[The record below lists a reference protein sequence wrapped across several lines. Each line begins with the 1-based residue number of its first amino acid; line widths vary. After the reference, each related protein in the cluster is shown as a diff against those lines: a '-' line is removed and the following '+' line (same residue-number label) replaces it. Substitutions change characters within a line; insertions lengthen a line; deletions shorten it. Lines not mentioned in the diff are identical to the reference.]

1 MQYLKHIPLEK
12 AHNIR
17 DLGGYPA
24 AQGKATRWGLLYR
37 SDALSELTKS
47 DWEKLQQRNIKTII
61 DLRSERECAAAPI
74 FAPEEMVCLHFSLM
88 NQLDSNLKSASREN
102 IIESMKLDY
111 VKTLFGNLS
120 CGAQILHAILERMDS
135 GAVLF
140 LCSAGKD
147 RTGIVAALVLYLCG
161 VMKEDIIADYI
172 VSATYNAD
180 GINKKLEN
188 LPPQMLA
195 MVPDMQLLK
204 DCFASK
210 PETIQALLE
219 AFEQR
224 DIRQALAEN
233 GFSHESQE
241 LLQKKFT
248 E

>member
-1 MQYLKHIPLEK
+1 MQFLKHIPLEK
-12 AHNIR
+12 AHNVR
-17 DLGGYPA
+17 DLGGYPTE
-24 AQGKATRWGLLYR
+24 QGKATRWGLLYR
-37 SDALSELTKS
+37 SDALSELTPG
-47 DWEKLQQRNIKTII
+47 DWGKLQQRNVRTII
-61 DLRSERECAAAPI
+61 DLRSETERMAAPI
-74 FAPEEMVCLHFSLM
+74 LAQEGILCLHFSLM
-88 NQLDSNLKSASREN
+88 NQLDGSLKSASREN

-111 VKTLFGNLS
+111 EKTLFGNLG
-120 CGAQILHAILERMDS
+120 CAAQILHAILERMDS

-188 LPPQMLA
+188 MPPQMLA

-204 DCFASK
+204 DCFSSK
-210 PETIQALLE
+210 PETIQALLD
-219 AFEQR
+219 AFEKR
-224 DIRQALAEN
+224 DVRRALAEN

-241 LLQKKFT
+241 LLRKKFT